1 MSQALD
7 PNLIIKIAR
16 TAKLSANP
24 SQAFVQKFSQQL
36 GVVVDYVEQ
45 LKEVDISHIT
55 QTGSAR
61 VVTIDDLAD
70 DIPYSEE
77 EMEQIRQ
84 NIINNFPQRQGNLL
98 VLRGGGIFEN

>member
-36 GVVVDYVEQ
+36 GVVVD
-45 LKEVDISHIT
+45 L
-55 QTGSAR
+55 
-61 VVTIDDLAD
+61 
-70 DIPYSEE
+70 
-77 EMEQIRQ
+77 
-84 NIINNFPQRQGNLL
+84 
-98 VLRGGGIFEN
+98 